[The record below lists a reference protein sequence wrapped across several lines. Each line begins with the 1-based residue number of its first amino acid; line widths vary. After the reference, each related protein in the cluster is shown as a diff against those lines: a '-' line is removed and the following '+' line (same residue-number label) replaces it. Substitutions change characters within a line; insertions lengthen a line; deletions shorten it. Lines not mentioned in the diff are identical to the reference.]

1 MDKQDMEY
9 RKEQR
14 KFEAMNKPK
23 MVYPAGQASIDSHEE
38 NMIYQLIRFYFK
50 FGNTATEK
58 LLERLDEFRE
68 DMKTRIDKATKTVGE

>member
-1 MDKQDMEY
+1 MNKQDMEY

-14 KFEAMNKPK
+14 KFEAMARSNK
-23 MVYPAGQASIDSHEE
+23 MVYPAGQASMDSHEN
-38 NMIYQLIRFYFK
+38 NMLGQLIRYYFK

-68 DMKTRIDKATKTVGE
+68 ELKTRIDKETSNEV